1 MDDGVCMSGR
11 VVALASCWY
20 GLLSSAAFAFSVD
33 GSYVTRAFSQQ
44 VVLTNSSIQVTA
56 TFTNLGTNLLRGF
69 SYLEQIPSTLSVTTL
84 SVSLGGRDLTNFTF
98 ESGQDGDVYAGC
110 TPRRWVLET
119 PTNFAEANPLPPQ
132 AGVQI
137 VYSLVCSSAGTFALQ
152 NFSWAG
158 GTLGAADAVFGYSE
172 SSALRMVKFITT
184 TNSPLLS
191 GERSTNGFALWIDG
205 LPGSIYLLT
214 ASTNLVNWVPLATNL
229 SPFAFIDT
237 NTAAFP
243 YRFYGAFPF
252 TNPWAGL
259 TIARSPTNAF
269 SLWVNGVAECSYV
282 LEGSTNLL
290 NWVPVL
296 TNISPFNSIEAAA
309 AGVPMRFYRGRLLP
323 FP

>member
-1 MDDGVCMSGR
+1 MSR
-11 VVALASCWY
+11 RIVAWASCWY
-20 GLLSSAAFAFSVD
+20 GLLSPAAFAFSVD
-33 GSYVTRAFSQQ
+33 GSDVTRAFSQQ

-84 SVSLGGRDLTNFTF
+84 SVSLGGRNLTNFTF
-98 ESGQDGDVYAGC
+98 ESGQDGDVYVGC

-119 PTNFAEANPLPPQ
+119 PPNFAEANPLPPQ

-137 VYSLVCSSAGTFALQ
+137 IYSLRCSSAGTFALQ

-158 GTLGAADAVFGYSE
+158 VAPGATNAIFGYSE
-172 SSALRMVKFITT
+172 SPALRMVKFMAA

-191 GERSTNGFALWIDG
+191 GGRSTNGFVLWIDG
-205 LPGSIYLLT
+205 LPRSIYLVT
-214 ASTNLVNWVPLATNL
+214 TSTNLVNWVSLATNL
-229 SPFAFIDT
+229 SPFTFIDT

-243 YRFYGAFPF
+243 YRFYRAVPF

-282 LEGSTNLL
+282 LEASTNLF
-290 NWVPVL
+290 NWAPVL
-296 TNISPFNSIEAAA
+296 TNVSPFNCIEAAT
-309 AGVPMRFYRGRLLP
+309 AGIPLRFFRGRLLSSP
-323 FP
+323 

>member
-1 MDDGVCMSGR
+1 MSGR

-84 SVSLGGRDLTNFTF
+84 SVSLGGRSVTNFTF
-98 ESGQDGDVYAGC
+98 ESGQDGDVYAGS

-119 PTNFAEANPLPPQ
+119 PPNFAEANPLPPQ

-137 VYSLVCSSAGTFALQ
+137 IYSLVCSSAGTFALQ

-158 GTLGAADAVFGYSE
+158 GSPGATNAAFGYSE
-172 SSALRMVKFITT
+172 SSDLRVVKFIAT

-205 LPGSIYLLT
+205 LPGSIYLVM
-214 ASTNLVNWVPLATNL
+214 ASTNLANWVPLATNL
-229 SPFAFIDT
+229 SPFTFIDT

-243 YRFYGAFPF
+243 YRFYRAILY
-252 TNPWAGL
+252 TYPWAAL
-259 TIARSPTNAF
+259 TIARYPTNAF
-269 SLWVNGVAECSYV
+269 LLSVNGVADRSYV
-282 LEGSTNLL
+282 LERSTNLL
-290 NWVPVL
+290 NWSPVL
-296 TNISPFNSIEAAA
+296 TNVSPFNCVEAAT
-309 AGVPMRFYRGRLLP
+309 AGIPMRFYRGRLLSSP
-323 FP
+323 

>member
-1 MDDGVCMSGR
+1 MSGR

-229 SPFAFIDT
+229 SLSLILTRLHFPIDSMAPFLSPIPGRGSRSRAPLPTPF
-237 NTAAFP
+237 
-243 YRFYGAFPF
+243 RFGSMAWQSAVTSSRGP
-252 TNPWAGL
+252 
-259 TIARSPTNAF
+259 PTF
-269 SLWVNGVAECSYV
+269 SIGFQS
-282 LEGSTNLL
+282 
-290 NWVPVL
+290 
-296 TNISPFNSIEAAA
+296 
-309 AGVPMRFYRGRLLP
+309 
-323 FP
+323 